1 MWGAYLELDHNNKEL
16 TRRLLERAA
25 AAGPDADPVTRLAG
39 DFYAAGM
46 DEAAIAAAGAE
57 PLRPF
62 LDRVDAVG
70 SIDDLRALN
79 LDLHR
84 DGAGALF
91 GIGVESDF
99 EDAAVHLAYLGQA
112 GLGLPERSYYLND
125 DERSVGLRTAYTAHV
140 AAQLRNLGAE
150 EGLAAASADAILAF
164 ERRLAEASLSPEQ
177 RRDPK
182 LTLNRVRGRG
192 ARRRHAGLPARRVPP
207 RRRRHQRHGQHR
219 QRGVLHG
226 PRRGAGR
233 HAGRHAPR
241 RPALASGPVGRVLP
255 RAGLRRGELRVL
267 RADPRRPAGPAA
279 ALEAR
284 RGGGLRRRRRG
295 GRAAVRARDVPA
307 RGEGPGGDA
316 GRAPAVRDG
325 PGDPR
330 QHLDDRRHA
339 RGGPP
344 EARGVRVQ
352 DRVPGS
358 VAGLLGPHRRSRAA
372 TSRAGSRPPRSRCAA
387 SSRSSARPSTSTSGR
402 CPRTS

>member
-1 MWGAYLELDHNNKEL
+1 MTDSKPLDAALWDDGIAIGDDFYHHVNARWLAANPVPPEYPMWGAYLELDHNNKEL

-25 AAGPDADPVTRLAG
+25 AAGPDGRSRHPPRGRLLR
-39 DFYAAGM
+39 AGM

-62 LDRVDAVG
+62 LDRVDAIG

-125 DERSVGLRTAYTAHV
+125 DERSVGLRAAYTAHV

-150 EGLAAASADAILAF
+150 EGPAAASADAILAF

-182 LTLNRVRGRG
+182 LTLNRFEVAALDDVMPGYRLG
-192 ARRRHAGLPARRVPP
+192 AYLRDVGVASDTVSVDSAAFFTALD
-207 RRRRHQRHGQHR
+207 
-219 QRGVLHG
+219 GVLG
-226 PRRGAGR
+226 G
-233 HAGRHAPR
+233 HAGRHAPG
-241 RPALASGPVGRVLP
+241 RPALASRPVSRVLP
-255 RAGLRRGELRVL
+255 ARGLRRGELRLL
-267 RADPRRPAGPAA
+267 RADPRWPAGPAA
-279 ALEAR
+279 ALEAG
-284 RGGGLRRRRRG
+284 RGGDLRRRRRG

-316 GRAPAVRDG
+316 GRAPAVRHG

-330 QHLDDRRHA
+330 QH
-339 RGGPP
+339 
-344 EARGVRVQ
+344 
-352 DRVPGS
+352 
-358 VAGLLGPHRRSRAA
+358 AG
-372 TSRAGSRPPRSRCAA
+372 
-387 SSRSSARPSTSTSGR
+387 
-402 CPRTS
+402 